1 MMIVLPGSVPAEPD
15 ESAGGSGGRFTADEL
30 GALSEVAAWWRNRLA
45 AGDSAEPL
53 ETHFGGVDLAGTA
66 RTVGLTPATVA
77 FGRPLLPMSSA
88 TTGGAALLV
97 LAFGVPDPPVVGEVY
112 SLVGLCHF
120 YDTGAGWLG
129 RDATIGRAP
138 AATTS
143 TEVRSVISGGM
154 TPALQMVGV
163 SGLTIDWQVEV
174 LRLEG

>member
-30 GALSEVAAWWRNRLA
+30 GALSEVAAWWRNRQA

-88 TTGGAALLV
+88 TTGGAALLAGLALGAVAYFLFFCMDCMSRKFMV
-97 LAFGVPDPPVVGEVY
+97 LP
-112 SLVGLCHF
+112 S
-120 YDTGAGWLG
+120 
-129 RDATIGRAP
+129 
-138 AATTS
+138 
-143 TEVRSVISGGM
+143 GM
-154 TPALQMVGV
+154 TMSPGFWPALQGPSHLACTMAVPLARPA
-163 SGLTIDWQVEV
+163 SG
-174 LRLEG
+174 GS